1 ACRDFFFIFILF
13 IYSIIMHEIIL
24 ASGSPRRKELL
35 EDINPNFEVIVRN
48 VDENFPSDLPSENVA
63 EFLAILKADAYK
75 DLIMNTKKIVIT
87 ADTVV
92 VFDNKI
98 LGKPKSNQDAIEM
111 LSLLSGKMHEV
122 ITGVCVMA
130 EHKKIS
136 FSEVSKV
143 YFDNLPKETIEYY
156 IHNFKPLDKAGAY
169 GVQEYIGRIGIKKIE
184 GCFYNIMG
192 LPVNK
197 LWNELLNF

>member
-1 ACRDFFFIFILF
+1 
-13 IYSIIMHEIIL
+13 MHHLIL

-35 EDINPNFEVIVRN
+35 EDIQKNFEIIVRD
-48 VDENFPSDLPSENVA
+48 VDEVFPEDLPAENVA

-75 DLIMNTKKIVIT
+75 DLIINNNKIVIT

-92 VFDNKI
+92 VLDNKI
-98 LGKPKSNQDAIEM
+98 LGKPKSSEDAFEM
-111 LSLLSGKMHEV
+111 LSLLSGKKHEV
-122 ITGVCVMA
+122 ITGVCLLA

-136 FSEVSKV
+136 FSDVSHV
-143 YFDNLPKETIEYY
+143 YFDHLPKEIIQHY
-156 IHNFKPLDKAGAY
+156 IQHYKPLDKAGAY

-192 LPVNK
+192 LPVNR